1 MQKVTRSRAVEDRPL
16 ARAIGTRLR
25 AERLRQGLTQSTL
38 AGERYTKAYIS
49 ALENGLAKPSMAA
62 LNYLAG
68 RLGIAATSLMA
79 EEGSKWTRIE
89 VDLRLAAGDWQSALD
104 GYTALIEGD
113 RDLNRAELLRGLAE
127 AAARL
132 DRGTEAVRAGSE
144 AASLFDSRGRAV
156 DAAWARY
163 WEAFGLY
170 ELDQPADSRRILA
183 GILDRLASGHMVEP
197 DLHVRAIIALAMVE
211 SREDEPERAL
221 ALLEQARGLVDGL
234 DDRRRATFL
243 FSLALSYREVGDL
256 EAAITTANQS
266 LSHFKAA
273 AAELEVASL
282 ENELALVYL
291 GLGNLERAREHVAAA
306 RATFERDGNDRWLA
320 HVTETEAQIELASGA
335 PERAADRAAAAL
347 RLARA
352 SGNRKAELS
361 SLMSLA
367 RARSAL
373 GTEGALEPLE
383 EAAALAREHGR
394 RGQLQAILGELARV
408 VADQGDLKRAFQLS
422 QEALAAGRKRS

>member
-16 ARAIGTRLR
+16 ARAIGARLR
-25 AERLRQGLTQSTL
+25 AQRQRQGLTQSAL

-68 RLGIAATSLMA
+68 RLGIPATRLMS

-89 VDLRLAAGDWQSALD
+89 VDLRLAGGDWQAAYD
-104 GYTALIEGD
+104 GYTTLLEGVVD
-113 RDLNRAELLRGLAE
+113 VNRAELLRGLAE
-127 AAARL
+127 SAARL
-132 DRGTEAVRAGSE
+132 DRGNEAIGAGSE
-144 AASLFDSRGRAV
+144 AAAWFDAHGRAV

-170 ELDQPADSRRILA
+170 EMDQPADARRILS
-183 GILDRLASGHMVEP
+183 GLLDRLEGGQIAEP
-197 DLHVRAIIALAMVE
+197 DLHVRALIALASVE
-211 SREDEPERAL
+211 SREDDPERAL
-221 ALLEQARGLVDGL
+221 ALLEQARALVGGL

-256 EAAITTANQS
+256 EAAITAANQS

-306 RATFERDGNDRWLA
+306 RATFERDGNNRWLA

-335 PERAADRAAAAL
+335 PERAAALAEAAL

-352 SGNRKAELS
+352 SRNRKAELS

-373 GTEGALEPLE
+373 GVEGAIEPLE

-394 RGQLQAILGELARV
+394 RGQLQAILGEFARV
-408 VADQGDLKRAFQLS
+408 VADQGDLRRAFQLS
-422 QEALAAGRKRS
+422 QEALAAGRERS

>member
-1 MQKVTRSRAVEDRPL
+1 VQNVTRSRAAEDRPL
-16 ARAIGTRLR
+16 ARAIGARLR
-25 AERLRQGLTQSTL
+25 AERQRQSLTQSAL

-68 RLGIAATSLMA
+68 RLGIPATRLLT
-79 EEGSKWTRIE
+79 EEGSKWTRLE
-89 VDLRLAAGDWQSALD
+89 VDLRLASGDWQSAFD
-104 GYTALIEGD
+104 GYTALLEGVAD
-113 RDLNRAELLRGLAE
+113 TNRAELLRGLAE

-132 DRGTEAVRAGSE
+132 DRGNEAVRAGSE
-144 AASLFDSRGRAV
+144 AASWFDAHGRAI

-170 ELDQPADSRRILA
+170 ELDQPMDARRILS
-183 GILDRLASGHMVEP
+183 GLLDRLESGQIDEP
-197 DLHVRAIIALAMVE
+197 DLHVRALIALAMVE

-221 ALLEQARGLVDGL
+221 ALLEQARALVEGL

-243 FSLALSYREVGDL
+243 FSLALSYREIGDL

-282 ENELALVYL
+282 ENELALVHL
-291 GLGNLERAREHVAAA
+291 GLGSVERAREHAGAA
-306 RATFERDGNDRWLA
+306 RATFERVGNDRWLA
-320 HVTETEAQIELASGA
+320 HVSETEAQIELAFGD
-335 PERAADRAAAAL
+335 PERAAEYAETAL

-352 SGNRKAELS
+352 TNNRKAEMS
-361 SLMSLA
+361 ALMSLA

-373 GTEGALEPLE
+373 GAEGAIEPLE
-383 EAAALAREHGR
+383 EAAALARKHGR
-394 RGQLQAILGELARV
+394 RGQLQTVLGELARL
-408 VADQGDLKRAFQLS
+408 VADQGDLKRAFELS
-422 QEALAAGRKRS
+422 QEALAAGRERP